1 MSASQ
6 TLQNAIVK
14 SVQSGDSI
22 IIRSQPKGGPP
33 PEKQI
38 NLAYLIAPKISRKLP
53 DGSHTADEP
62 FAWESREFLRKKLV
76 GKVIQFR
83 VEYKVPFGNNQRE
96 CATIFLGTENINET
110 LVNEGLVEVVKRAQ
124 NKDNPDVVRLIELEE
139 AVKSSGSKGKWAGN
153 AIKRTILQEFENSQS
168 FVGKTLDGIVEH
180 VRDGSTMKIGLVL
193 PSNDQSSLMYQMAMV
208 VLSGVR
214 CPQTNEP
221 FGEEARFFTE
231 SRLLQRDVQ
240 VHVEQI
246 NPGGSTIVATVA
258 FMDRDIAEYL
268 LREGYAKCIDRTLGM
283 TKDPKKLRSLESEA
297 KSRKIRIWKDFKE
310 TVRSSSSMNFEA
322 KVLEISSPDSLV
334 IQHNESKEIKK
345 IFLAS
350 IRAPRLVND
359 DGQTVLASS
368 GGTDTKKQFRPL
380 YDIPFMFEAREFL
393 RKKLIG
399 KAVKVRVDY
408 VQPKN
413 ENFPEK
419 TCCTVLTSDGQNIAE
434 QLVMNGLVTVVKY
447 RQDDDQRASDYD
459 SYLAAEQK
467 AQKNNKGLHSNKP
480 EAGMIRI
487 ADLSMDLSKAKS
499 MAPFLTRS
507 TGIRRDAVIEYVF
520 PSSTKL
526 KVYIPKESCL
536 VNLVLSGVN
545 TPRPNDPM
553 LADAVQHVRLRVLQ
567 RDVQVEIETVDKIG
581 NYIGSVYYEK
591 NNNLALDLVRNGLL
605 SVREYNKNMELN
617 NAEKEAKTARRGIW
631 KDYKEE
637 VAVENVEEVDLDGDN
652 ETAPVV
658 DDIAQRKR
666 VIITNLAKDFT
677 SFHAQ
682 QVKDGQEIEAMLQ
695 RLRQEA
701 TANPPIAGSYRPKK
715 GDLVMAKFSEDGL
728 WYRARVEKT
737 VNSNESQVIYI
748 DYGNRETLD
757 NKNIAS
763 LPLGNFASIPAAAKE
778 YAFAFVFPDTDE
790 EFLEEVRAVFMD
802 ITANKVL
809 LLKTEY
815 KDVGNGLEAATLL
828 DETSKKDIV
837 LQMVKDGWLF
847 VDTKTRRDRRLL
859 KKINEYKEAQ
869 EYAKKNGLNLW
880 QYGDVTPDD
889 AKEFGYPSH

>member
-1 MSASQ
+1 M
-6 TLQNAIVK
+6 
-14 SVQSGDSI
+14 
-22 IIRSQPKGGPP
+22 
-33 PEKQI
+33 
-38 NLAYLIAPKISRKLP
+38 IAPKISRKLP

-180 VRDGSTMKIGLVL
+180 VRDGSTMKVGLVL

-297 KSRKIRIWKDFKE
+297 KSRKLRIWKDFKE

-790 EFLEEVRAVFMD
+790 EFLDEVRAVFMD

-869 EYAKKNGLNLW
+869 EYAKKNGVRIYLFFFSFVYKLLINCIIFL
-880 QYGDVTPDD
+880 T
-889 AKEFGYPSH
+889 A